1 MLCRG
6 GLVRALDGEY
16 RADPFTGWR
25 RQKRL
30 VGSVL
35 NSSDLVLNVEK
46 EGYA

>member
-1 MLCRG
+1 MVYCG

-16 RADPFTGWR
+16 RADPFTGRR

-30 VGSVL
+30 VESVL
-35 NSSDLVLNVEK
+35 NSSDLVLNVER